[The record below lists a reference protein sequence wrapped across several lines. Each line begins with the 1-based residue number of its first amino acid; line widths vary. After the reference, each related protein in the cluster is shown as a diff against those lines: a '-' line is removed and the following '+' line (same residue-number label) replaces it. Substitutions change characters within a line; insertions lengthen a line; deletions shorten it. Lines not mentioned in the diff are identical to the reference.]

1 MIFMVIL
8 QPVRRFSLFAV
19 NLDQNELPHLIAG
32 VCLEVH
38 RELGPGLPEVVYRD
52 CLARELRMRELIF
65 ERDQPLP
72 ILYRGAHIDSSEI
85 LLDFVVEGSLV
96 LLVASDEPGIDGKQE
111 LMTYLR
117 LSGLHSGL
125 WVNFGE
131 NDLRRGMRR
140 MLIAEPATDSNA
152 VGATVS
158 RN

>member
-1 MIFMVIL
+1 MVFLGSSRKIF
-8 QPVRRFSLFAV
+8 PSAV

-65 ERDQPLP
+65 ERDLPLP

-85 LLDFVVEGSLV
+85 LLDFVVENSLV
-96 LLVASDEPGIDGKQE
+96 LLVASDGPGIDGKQE
-111 LMTYLR
+111 LKTYLR
-117 LSGLHSGL
+117 LSGLQSGL

-131 NDLRRGMRR
+131 DDLRRGMRR
-140 MLIAEPATDSNA
+140 MLIADPATDTKA
-152 VGATVS
+152 AGAALS

>member
-1 MIFMVIL
+1 MTFMVIL
-8 QPVRRFSLFAV
+8 QSVKKFSHSAV

-52 CLARELRMRELIF
+52 CVARELRMRELIF

-72 ILYRGAHIDSSEI
+72 ILYRGAQIDSSEI
-85 LLDFVVEGSLV
+85 ILDFVVEGSLM
-96 LLVASDEPGIDGKQE
+96 LLIASDEPNLDGKQE
-111 LMTYLR
+111 LLTYLR
-117 LSGLHSGL
+117 LSGLQSGL

-131 NDLRRGMRR
+131 HDLRRGMRR
-140 MLIAEPATDSNA
+140 MVIADPATDTEA
-152 VGATVS
+152 VGATLS

>member
-1 MIFMVIL
+1 MIIL
-8 QPVRRFSLFAV
+8 QPAKGFSLIAV

-38 RELGPGLPEVVYRD
+38 RELGSALPEVVYRD

-85 LLDFVVEGSLV
+85 VLDFVIENSLV
-96 LLVASDEPGIDGKQE
+96 LLVSSDEPGIDGKQE

-117 LSGLHSGL
+117 LSGLQSGL

-131 NDLRRGMRR
+131 PDLRRGMRR
-140 MLIAEPATDSNA
+140 MLIAEPATDTKA
-152 VGATVS
+152 VGGALS